1 MFCFVKTEKINK
13 KTNLTTTNAIL
24 NRIISLKEKKT
35 KLFYILNN
43 TKKTKSYV
51 CILFKLCLAK
61 IVCKKS

>member
-1 MFCFVKTEKINK
+1 MFCFVKTEKLK

-24 NRIISLKEKKT
+24 NGIISLKEKKI

-43 TKKTKSYV
+43 TKKKTKSYV